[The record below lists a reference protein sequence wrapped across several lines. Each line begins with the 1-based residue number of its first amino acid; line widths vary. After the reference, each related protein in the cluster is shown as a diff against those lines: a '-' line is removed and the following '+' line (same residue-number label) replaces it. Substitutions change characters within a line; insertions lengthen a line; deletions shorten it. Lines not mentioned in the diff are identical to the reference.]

1 MSAGFLW
8 LAVSTGLI
16 SLLTPCVFPMIPV
29 TIAYFSSPAHRNT
42 SGVRGAALFGLVLAA
57 LFGAAGLNRLAAD
70 PWVNL
75 ALAIVFLFFAANLF
89 GWFELNLPWRVLTA
103 ADRAA

>member
-42 SGVRGAALFGLVLAA
+42 SGVRGAALFGLGIVGTFTVLGLVLAA
-57 LFGAAGLNRLAAD
+57 LFGAAGLTL
-70 PWVNL
+70 
-75 ALAIVFLFFAANLF
+75 FLTV
-89 GWFELNLPWRVLTA
+89 RT
-103 ADRAA
+103 